1 MSFFGSW
8 HGSCNITRW
17 RASFSDFILANSQSR
32 NVLLMDAA
40 LLTKTNCIMAYVKN
54 AKGTSRWTKPSTG
67 ESTWLEYWENQTGTK
82 ATRCGATDCH
92 STSNLVGA
100 HVQLVNG
107 GNELYITPLCS
118 GCNQRTDYFYVD
130 TTLVRV
136 PSGQ

>member
-1 MSFFGSW
+1 MAVGTEVAVLQD
-8 HGSCNITRW
+8 GEQN
-17 RASFSDFILANSQSR
+17 FSGFKLALGQSH
-32 NVLLMDAA
+32 NVLIIDAA